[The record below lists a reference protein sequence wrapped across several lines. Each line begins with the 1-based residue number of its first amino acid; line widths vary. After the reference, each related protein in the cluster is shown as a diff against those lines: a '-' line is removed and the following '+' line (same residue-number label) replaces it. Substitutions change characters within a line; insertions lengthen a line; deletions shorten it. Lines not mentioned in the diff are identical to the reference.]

1 MVMRR
6 TLSTPRD
13 RIRSAVLAT
22 AINGLI
28 GYGILTGLG
37 VHNIPRPDEA
47 LKLFTLSDQPPPPPP
62 AVPPPPE
69 QARTETR
76 KPKDPQGAAAP
87 PAKQN
92 RPSEVVAPKAKLP
105 PPPPIQAAPVA
116 GRGTA
121 PKSGAAII
129 DGPGTGRGGTGNGTG
144 SGLSGDGSGGGGGGG
159 AADEVLIAG
168 SIGPKDYPRA
178 AAFANAQGTT
188 VYVFTINITGRIS
201 NCHVTQS
208 SGSALLDSTTCQL
221 ATERYRFRP
230 ARDRSGRAISTEAE
244 GEHDW
249 RLGREVETIDPPER
263 R

>member
-13 RIRSAVLAT
+13 RIRSAMLAT

-47 LKLFTLSDQPPPPPP
+47 LKLFTLSDQPPPPP
-62 AVPPPPE
+62 AVVPPPPE
-69 QARTETR
+69 PAKAETH
-76 KPKDPQGAAAP
+76 KPKDPEGAAAP

-92 RPSEVVAPKAKLP
+92 TPSEVAAPKTRLP

-129 DGPGTGRGGTGNGTG
+129 DGPGTGRGGIGNGTG

-159 AADEVLIAG
+159 AAEPVLLSGGISG
-168 SIGPKDYPRA
+168 NDYPKDALVVR
-178 AAFANAQGTT
+178 AQGT
-188 VYVFTINITGRIS
+188 VVFSFTITLDGRLTDCRITE
-201 NCHVTQS
+201 S
-208 SGSALLDSTTCQL
+208 SGNRLLDQATCRI
-221 ATERYRFRP
+221 ATQRYRFRP
-230 ARDRSGRAISTEAE
+230 ARNRAGQPVSTQEE

-249 RLGREVETIDPPER
+249 RLGREVETIDPPAR
-263 R
+263 